1 MKIAQIAPLI
11 ESVPPRLYGG
21 TERIVSYLTEELV
34 ALGHDVTLFASGDS
48 ITASNLVPCVP
59 KALRLDASVRDAIP
73 YYMLMLDRVRQR
85 ADEFDIMHFHIDQF
99 QFPLFRSIAGRTVTT
114 LHGRQDLP
122 DLLPLYL
129 GFDNMPLVS
138 ISNDQRRPVP
148 NANFAATVYHGLP
161 TALHRPIANPRGGY
175 LAFLGRISPEKRPD
189 RAILIARA
197 LGIPIKIAAKVDR
210 ADDVYFR
217 TQIEPLLDGPGVEF
231 IGEIDEH
238 QKTRFLGEAQ
248 ALLFPVDWP
257 EPFGLSMI
265 EAMACGT
272 PVLAFRCGSV
282 PEIIEDGITGA
293 IVDTVEEAIAAL
305 PHVIALDRKK
315 VRQRFEQ
322 RFSAARMANDYV
334 GVYRSLLASSKS
346 LDAKAQIYPASLRER
361 QGCDHPE
368 AGKCLAR
375 TRSRRRLRGLRR
387 PPSTFRGRK
396 PPRGLAVPSNM
407 AIALRCWTAMP
418 TSERPLVERTASS
431 STIPVISRTWRCC

>member
-48 ITASNLVPCVP
+48 ITAANLVPCVP
-59 KALRLDASVRDAIP
+59 KALRLDASVRDTIP

-85 ADEFDIMHFHIDQF
+85 ADDFDVLHFHIDQF
-99 QFPLFRSIAGRTVTT
+99 HFPLFRPIAGRTVTT

-122 DLLPLYL
+122 DLVPLYV
-129 GFDNMPLVS
+129 GFDDMPLVS
-138 ISNDQRRPVP
+138 ISNDQRRPMP

-161 TALHRPIANPRGGY
+161 AALHRPLAGLHGGY
-175 LAFLGRISPEKRPD
+175 VAFLGRISPEKRPD
-189 RAILIARA
+189 RAISIARA
-197 LGIPIKIAAKVDR
+197 LGVPLKIAAKVDR
-210 ADDVYFR
+210 ADEAYFR

-231 IGEIDEH
+231 IGEINEH
-238 QKTRFLGEAQ
+238 QKTQFLGEAQ

-282 PEIIEDGITGA
+282 PEIIEDGLTGA
-293 IVDTVEEAIAAL
+293 IVDTMEQAIVAL
-305 PHVIALDRKK
+305 PQVIALDRKK

-322 RFSAARMANDYV
+322 RFSATRMAKDYIE
-334 GVYRSLLASSKS
+334 VYRGLLGSSKS
-346 LDAKAQIYPASLRER
+346 AAGEGRETRHQAPDSNYAINLRPQIA
-361 QGCDHPE
+361 
-368 AGKCLAR
+368 
-375 TRSRRRLRGLRR
+375 
-387 PPSTFRGRK
+387 
-396 PPRGLAVPSNM
+396 
-407 AIALRCWTAMP
+407 
-418 TSERPLVERTASS
+418 
-431 STIPVISRTWRCC
+431 